1 MFILQVNSVQCVEF
15 GVARWYIVITP
26 TTMMKNPLWGNFI
39 LSFCFLIVETKS
51 NVLFMLAFDRKGG
64 QDKDSDC
71 AL

>member
-1 MFILQVNSVQCVEF
+1 MFILQVNSVQCVDF
-15 GVARWYIVITP
+15 GVARWYIITP

-51 NVLFMLAFDRKGG
+51 NVLMLAFDRKWG